1 MLIVLQQAVF
11 AQLARHI
18 AANRGGGGG
27 AGAGGEGDE
36 EGEGGDPVVI
46 TEENCSVM

>member
-1 MLIVLQQAVF
+1 MLIVSQQAVF

-18 AANRGGGGG
+18 AANRGGGG
-27 AGAGGEGDE
+27 AGGGGEGGE

-46 TEENCSVM
+46 TEDNCSVM